1 MNKRSEELLRHIHK
15 PQKTTVLGY
24 TGIFS
29 QLFNS
34 LSGVK
39 VGEFI
44 PYFLSLT
51 YGDILTM
58 ISPIIIFI

>member
-1 MNKRSEELLRHIHK
+1 MNKRKIEVMSHINK
-15 PQKTTVLGY
+15 PQKTTVLGF
-24 TGIFS
+24 TGIFG

-34 LSGVK
+34 LSGVQ